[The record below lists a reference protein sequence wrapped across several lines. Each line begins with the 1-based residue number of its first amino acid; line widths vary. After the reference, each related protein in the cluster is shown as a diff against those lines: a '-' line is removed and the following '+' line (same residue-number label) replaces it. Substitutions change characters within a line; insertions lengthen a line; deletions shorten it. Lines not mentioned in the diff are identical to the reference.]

1 MRYRYFSVLS
11 GRKVFSLLVV
21 LLVLPVVFQS
31 CGKFNISE
39 KQTVRQNVYFEGSNL
54 SGLSREEAGV
64 VIARLAEHKRVD
76 PINAV
81 IDSTTKGIIPDVNGY
96 EFDLENTLAQVL
108 LAKENSD
115 VKPVFR
121 EIAAENTL
129 AKFPLSPIYQ
139 GNPAKKQVTFLINVA
154 WGNEYLEE
162 MLDVLQSADAQATF
176 FFVGRWVRSSQEMAK
191 SISNAG
197 FEVANHGDSDA
208 LSMGSAT
215 LLDAAADIRKA
226 NDTIE
231 SICGVRP
238 VYFSPHKGELSENVL
253 QAAASESTRL
263 VMWSLDTVDWKLPG
277 VDWMLNKVVTNVEG
291 GSLILMHPTAQTAEF
306 LRQVIPAL
314 REKQLEPVTLTELLS
329 PTRVPKEVSVP

>member
-11 GRKVFSLLVV
+11 GRKVFTLLVV
-21 LLVLPVVFQS
+21 LFVLPVGLQS
-31 CGKFNISE
+31 CGRLNFSE
-39 KQTVRQNVYFEGSNL
+39 KQIVRQNVYFDDSNL
-54 SGLSREEAGV
+54 GGLSREEAGV
-64 VIARLAEHKRVD
+64 VIARLAELKRIE

-81 IDSTTKGIIPDVNGY
+81 IDPITRGIIPHLNGLELDV
-96 EFDLENTLAQVL
+96 EKTLAQAL

-115 VKPVFR
+115 VKPVYR

-129 AKFPLSPIYQ
+129 DKFPESPIYQ
-139 GNPAKKQVTFLINVA
+139 GNPLKEQVTFLINVA

-162 MLDVLQSADAQATF
+162 MLDVLQSADVQATF
-176 FFVGRWVRSSQEMAK
+176 FLVGRWVRSSEEVAK
-191 SISNAG
+191 SISDAG

-208 LSMGSAT
+208 LSMGRAS
-215 LLDAAADIRKA
+215 LVDAAADIRKA

-238 VYFSPHKGELSENVL
+238 LYFSPHKGELSENVL
-253 QAAASESTRL
+253 KAAASENTRL
-263 VMWSLDTVDWKLPG
+263 IMWSLDTVDWKLPG
-277 VDWMLNKVVTNVEG
+277 VDWMLNKVLTNVEG

-314 REKQLEPVTLTELLS
+314 QEKQLEPVTLTELLS
-329 PTRVPKEVSVP
+329 PTRVQRK